1 MLTTTQNPAFINAQ
15 VYDTF
20 ILENLHAYLLPET
33 FWRDVSM
40 FGSGTTLN
48 VKTIGE
54 ATIQDMTEDVEPT
67 FNPID
72 TNTLTLTIT
81 DWVGDAWYITDKLRE
96 DGSQVDQLV
105 AMRAQAAL
113 RALSEYHESR
123 MFSVAATSQTNANVN
138 LVNGRPHRWVG
149 GGAGAATRVMTL
161 SDFVAMKLAF
171 DKANVPA
178 DGRIAVVDPSVEATL
193 NSLSNLVNVSNNPR
207 FEGIVND
214 GFARTHQFVKNIYG
228 FDVWT
233 SNLLP
238 TKAATEALNASSYN
252 LANDT
257 AEIGDVANLF
267 MCIADD
273 NCKPLMHAW
282 RRMVKTETWRQY
294 ELERDAFKTSSRFGA
309 GAQRTD
315 TLGVIFTNPATY

>member
-1 MLTTTQNPAFINAQ
+1 MLTTTQNSAFINAQ

-33 FWRDVSM
+33 FWRDVAM
-40 FGSGTTLN
+40 FGNGTTLN

-54 ATIQDMTEDVEPT
+54 ATIQDMAEDVEPT

-96 DGSQVDQLV
+96 DGSQIDQLV

-113 RALSEYHESR
+113 RALAEYHESR

-138 LVNGRPHRWVG
+138 LVNGRPHRWVA
-149 GGAGAATRVMTL
+149 GGASATTRLMTL
-161 SDFVAMKLAF
+161 SDIIAMKFAF

-178 DGRIAVVDPSVEATL
+178 DGRIAVVDPGVEASL
-193 NSLSNLVNVSNNPR
+193 NSITNLTNVSNNPR
-207 FEGIVND
+207 FEGIVTE

-228 FDVWT
+228 WDIWT

-238 TKAATEALNASSYN
+238 TKTSTEALNASSYN

-273 NCKPLMHAW
+273 NTKPLMHAW
-282 RRMVKTETWRQY
+282 RRMVKTETWRQHK
-294 ELERDAFKTSSRFGA
+294 LERDAFKTSSRFGA

-315 TLGVIFTNPATY
+315 TLGVIFTNPASY

>member
-1 MLTTTQNPAFINAQ
+1 MLTTTQNSAFINAE

-33 FWRDVSM
+33 FWRDVAM

-54 ATIQDMTEDVEPT
+54 ATIQDMAEDVEPT

-96 DGSQVDQLV
+96 DGSQIDQLIS
-105 AMRAQAAL
+105 MRAQAAL

-123 MFSVAATSQTNANVN
+123 MFSVAATGQTNANVN
-138 LVNGRPHRWVG
+138 LVNGRPHRWVA
-149 GGAGAATRVMTL
+149 GGAGATTRVMTL
-161 SDFVAMKLAF
+161 SDFVAAKLAF

-178 DGRIAVVDPSVEATL
+178 DARIAIVDPGVEATL

-207 FEGIVND
+207 FEGIVNE
-214 GFARTHQFVKNIYG
+214 GFARTHQFVRNIYG
-228 FDVWT
+228 FDVYT

-238 TKAATEALNASSYN
+238 TKTATEALDASSYN

-273 NCKPLMHAW
+273 GCKPLMHAW
-282 RRMVKTETWRQY
+282 RRMVKTETDRQFT
-294 ELERDAFKTSSRFGA
+294 LERDAFKTTSRFGA
-309 GAQRTD
+309 GVQRTD
-315 TLGVIFTNPATY
+315 TLITIFTNPATY